1 MTRFHQMKL
10 ESIDLRGERKK
21 STSGTKNES
30 SQEEHA
36 CNDSSFMV
44 PTGNVQKPIRKHII
58 VLPVKINVLEICFNK
73 TFENIHKTTFIH
85 KHNNPGLQL

>member
-1 MTRFHQMKL
+1 
-10 ESIDLRGERKK
+10 
-21 STSGTKNES
+21 
-30 SQEEHA
+30 
-36 CNDSSFMV
+36 MV